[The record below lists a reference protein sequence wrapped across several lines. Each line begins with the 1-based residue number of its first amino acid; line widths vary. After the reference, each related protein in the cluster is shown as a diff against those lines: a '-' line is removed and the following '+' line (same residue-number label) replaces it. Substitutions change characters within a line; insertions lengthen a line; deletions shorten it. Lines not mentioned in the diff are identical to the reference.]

1 MVDKKPLT
9 EYSFSFIVPVYNVE
23 RKLFEGC
30 LNSIVSLNFADYE
43 LIIVNDGSTLPEVEE
58 ICQDFAAKYGN
69 VKYFVQENQGS
80 AVARNT
86 GLEHAS
92 GEYVMFVDADDRL
105 DENLHEEFSRLDG
118 DFDILCMG
126 YEVDYPDGRKVLIMS
141 NYAVDFSDKKDEL
154 YKGIL
159 GVPNVL
165 KGFPMG
171 SVVFKC
177 FRMQFI
183 HENNIRFQPQLRKT
197 QDFAF
202 MLEAF
207 YAAKK
212 ILYRP
217 ILCYHNYI
225 NSQSICH
232 KMNFNMFEYCFK
244 AYLALDKWSEEH
256 SIDLAS
262 RKYINQIFFNNAIS
276 LTYLH
281 KDYKEGFIS
290 TAKGILEQYDRFNV
304 GEAVKNITFREL
316 IPFRGSGLRVKMFIA
331 KVFGKYVYALSL
343 IAYYRL
349 LKR

>member
-105 DENLHEEFSRLDG
+105 DEGLHDEFSRLDG
-118 DFDILCMG
+118 DFDILYMG
-126 YEVDYPDGRKVLIMS
+126 FEMDHPDGKKKLLVP
-141 NYAVDFSDKKDEL
+141 NYAIDFSDKKDVL
-154 YKGIL
+154 YKSIL
-159 GVPNVL
+159 GVPNML
-165 KGFPMG
+165 KGFPIW
-171 SVVFKC
+171 SVVTKC

-183 HENNIRFQPQLRKT
+183 RENNVRFQPQLRT
-197 QDFAF
+197 GQDGVFVF
-202 MLEAF
+202 EASLC
-207 YAAKK
+207 AKK

-217 ILCYHNYI
+217 ILCYHYYLDA
-225 NSQSICH
+225 QSTTH
-232 KMNFNMFEYCFK
+232 KMNLK
-244 AYLALDKWSEEH
+244 ALDYSFRVYLALNKLCDKH
-256 SIDLAS
+256 SIDLDS
-262 RKYINQIFFNNAIS
+262 RKYLSQGCFNGTICA
-276 LTYLH
+276 TYLH
-281 KDYKEGFIS
+281 KDYKEGLVS
-290 TAKGILEQYDRFNV
+290 AMKGILEQYDKFKV
-304 GEAVKNITFREL
+304 GESLKYIPFREI
-316 IPFRGSGLRVKMFIA
+316 IPFRGSWRRMKMFIA